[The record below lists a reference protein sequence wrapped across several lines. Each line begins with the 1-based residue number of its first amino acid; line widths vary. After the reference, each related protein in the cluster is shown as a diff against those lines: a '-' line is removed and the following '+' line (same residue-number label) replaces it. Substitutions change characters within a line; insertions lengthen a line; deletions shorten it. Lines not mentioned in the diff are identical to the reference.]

1 MYNSPLFLKLPGTHL
16 ASGVLVRTV
25 RLHGSCMGV
34 LVALRFWV
42 YRGSKYWVFVTG
54 FVIVLNG
61 LGLGSHY
68 IRFDAVCV
76 DFCQD

>member
-1 MYNSPLFLKLPGTHL
+1 
-16 ASGVLVRTV
+16 
-25 RLHGSCMGV
+25 MGV

>member
-1 MYNSPLFLKLPGTHL
+1 M
-16 ASGVLVRTV
+16 
-25 RLHGSCMGV
+25 
-34 LVALRFWV
+34 ALRFWV